1 VKILVAIDSF
11 KGSMTSAEAGAAV
24 AGGLADGLRARGI
37 AAEIDIVP
45 VADGGEGTVEA
56 FLAACGGERA
66 VARCRGPL
74 GDPVDAT
81 FALLPGGATAVLEM
95 AASSGLPLVKGR
107 EDLLRSDT
115 AGLGDQIRA
124 ALDRG
129 ARRLLVGVG
138 GSATNDGGAGAMRAL
153 GARFLDAAGR
163 PLGTAPAA
171 LGAIAGVDVSGL
183 DPRLE
188 RTAVEVICDVNNPLC
203 GPRGAAAVYGP
214 QKGADPA
221 AVRQLDAFLA
231 RYADVVEGA
240 LGVRLRD
247 TPGAGAAGGAGFG
260 LAAFLKARLRPGIDV
275 VIETARLR
283 ERAKG
288 ARLVVTG
295 EGRMDAQTL
304 QGKGPAGIARIA
316 REAGVPCIAFCGS
329 ACDRDRLVPDAFQA
343 VYEIL
348 PRAASLE
355 DAMTRGK
362 ALLYATARDHVEDLI
377 P

>member
-1 VKILVAIDSF
+1 MKILVALDSF
-11 KGSMTSAEAGAAV
+11 KGTMSSAEAGAAV
-24 AGGLADGLRARGI
+24 AAGLAEGLRARGVE
-37 AAEIDIVP
+37 AACDVVP

-56 FLAACGGERA
+56 FRAACGGERV

-74 GDPVDAT
+74 GDPVDAA
-81 FALLPGGATAVLEM
+81 FVLLPGGKTAVLEM

-107 EDLLRSDT
+107 EDILRSDT

-129 ARRLLVGVG
+129 AERLLIGIG
-138 GSATNDGGAGAMRAL
+138 GSATNDGGAGTARAL
-153 GARFLDAAGR
+153 GARFMDAAGGE
-163 PLGTAPAA
+163 LGTSPAA
-171 LGAIAGVDVSGL
+171 LEPIAGVVAAGL

-188 RTAVEVICDVNNPLC
+188 KTAVEVICDVDNPLL

-214 QKGADPA
+214 QKGADPET
-221 AVRQLDAFLA
+221 VKRLDAFLA

-240 LGVRLRD
+240 LGVRLRER
-247 TPGAGAAGGAGFG
+247 PGAGAAGGLGFG
-260 LAAFLKARLRPGIDV
+260 LAAFLRARLRPGIDV
-275 VIETARLR
+275 VIEAAGLR

-288 ARLVVTG
+288 ADLVVTG

-304 QGKGPAGIARIA
+304 QGKGPAGIARVA

-329 ACDRDRLVPDAFQA
+329 VRDRDRLTPDPFKA
-343 VYEIL
+343 VHEIL

-355 DAMTRGK
+355 DAIARGK
-362 ALLYATARDHVEDLI
+362 TLLQDIAREAAEALGS
-377 P
+377 